1 MNNPTHPNFRQ
12 RTYLPNEFKITV
24 WSKIRP
30 YFHDLL
36 RRDIQSIE
44 DLEKW
49 ILDQNELTQVI
60 QEEFDTRRNNHFIHH
75 VEDQRIAEL
84 YEYAVLELFPKITPL
99 EKQLNEKLSSSEF
112 APMISDKNL
121 IFLRS
126 IK

>member
-1 MNNPTHPNFRQ
+1 MKNPTPPNIRQ

-36 RRDIQSIE
+36 RRDLHSIE

-60 QEEFDTRRNNHFIHH
+60 QEEFDSRRNNHFIHYI
-75 VEDQRIAEL
+75 EDQRIAEL
-84 YEYAVLELFPKITPL
+84 YEYAVQELFPKITPL
-99 EKQLNEKLSSSEF
+99 EKKLNEKLSSSEF

-121 IFLRS
+121 FFLRN